1 MMKRHYLFVIFF
13 TASMQAARVVIDE
26 IRATVYHEDGARI
39 IVSSDIRPDL
49 DGHQRTLR
57 DAVLDE
63 LMLIEGERFHI
74 TVTEEDAEDYLAE
87 LQKANHMSRAAM
99 ERLMEDMGY
108 TYKQGLEKLR
118 RRQAVEQ
125 LIDFRI
131 RSDKRFIVNREDVE
145 KFEKEHPVF
154 EQAVYTLAQVVV
166 NDDAA
171 LKKQYAAKELD
182 VLNWEEP
189 FDVHENDVA
198 EDKKFIADAPL
209 GTLVDREAVEGGIEL
224 TRLVARKP
232 RRRVPV
238 DELYDQVVNRI
249 RMERFEELM
258 KDFQKDVLA
267 KSTIRFTRPQDRVLV
282 FGQEK
287 N

>member
-1 MMKRHYLFVIFF
+1 
-13 TASMQAARVVIDE
+13 MQAARVVIDE